1 MDQEERLA
9 ALEREVRLL
18 KEEIQQTLVD
28 IQQTL
33 PDRPAAPNRWQK
45 KAWVLALLNILLAV
59 ALFTNIYL
67 YLPENSPF
75 VLNPTLATWLRA
87 FWIAMAFMWLILQLY
102 PLALLLEQDDRQWQ
116 GIVWRNVG
124 SYLRAKPGTIVLMT
138 GVVLLVA
145 IIESIFPAIWLMLA
159 FVLLIVVA
167 GLAVQGFVNAI
178 RAQAHR

>member
-1 MDQEERLA
+1 MEQEERLA

-18 KEEIQQTLVD
+18 KEEIQQTLID

-33 PDRPAAPNRWQK
+33 PDRPTPPARWQK
-45 KAWVLALLNILLAV
+45 KAWLLALLNILLAV

-75 VLNPTLATWLRA
+75 TLNPTLATWLRA

-102 PLALLLEQDDRQWQ
+102 PLALLLEQDDQQWQ
-116 GIVWRNVG
+116 GIVWRNAR
-124 SYLRAKPGTIVLMT
+124 SYLRAKPGTIVLLT

-145 IIESIFPAIWLMLA
+145 IVESIFPAIWL
-159 FVLLIVVA
+159 VVA
-167 GLAVQGFVNAI
+167 FSLLVVVAAMALQGLLKVF
-178 RAQAHR
+178 RAQSRR